1 MEEKMKDTLVFILT
15 GLLLI
20 SVGCKGIK
28 NKAGKKKVPDMVKEI
43 IELPS
48 GERIERILF
57 GSKQEKMKKIL
68 PTIVEGKIELVSVY
82 PHPELLDPSTRE
94 GAYLLVIVPDKGEMI
109 FVAGNKTTTLR
120 KNVGKR
126 ATIFGFIR
134 SKKVN
139 FKGKLYPGYELT
151 EIKKIEE

>member
-1 MEEKMKDTLVFILT
+1 MKNTLVFILM

-20 SVGCKGIK
+20 SVGCKG
-28 NKAGKKKVPDMVKEI
+28 KKEPDMVKEI
-43 IELPS
+43 VELPS
-48 GERIERILF
+48 GERVERILF
-57 GSKQEKMKKIL
+57 GSKQKKMKNIM

-109 FVAGNKTTTLR
+109 FVAGNETATLR

-134 SKKVN
+134 SEKVN
-139 FKGKLYPGYELT
+139 FKGKLYPGYELRK
-151 EIKKIEE
+151 IKKIEE